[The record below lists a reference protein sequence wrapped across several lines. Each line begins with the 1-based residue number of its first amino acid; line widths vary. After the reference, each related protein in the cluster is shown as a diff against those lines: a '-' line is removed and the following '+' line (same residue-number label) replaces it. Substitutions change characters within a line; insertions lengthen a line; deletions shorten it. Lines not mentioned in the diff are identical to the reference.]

1 MKKLRFIQAGW
12 VLLLAVLVL
21 SVSVINPALATTN
34 TARHSSANQQ
44 LAASTSIN
52 ASIYVTLAT
61 MAPRFQDGIS
71 RRVPQSFNSAIN
83 ALISKLPAQDQGWAL
98 EMATTLIQPSATLQ
112 NLVTQPDG
120 LAATISISLYPGDPK
135 PTIAT
140 MLFSFSVLDSST
152 IQVSANPING
162 GPALA
167 SGPVDTLQMPL
178 GRVNSVNTTPN
189 CGQAALD
196 FNLQIPVSLGQA
208 STQSQLQLAN
218 AVAHGNP
225 MATMLPAINYDATNT
240 FIEIPASSLA
250 SIGSSIGSL
259 PVSSSFTAQNIRVS
273 VQGKNLHVQS
283 DIYWSGL
290 NIGTADST
298 IAPSASGG
306 KLVLTVTNTSLSV
319 FGLFSIPINS
329 YNAQIQQTL
338 NSKLGNAFAGKFSV
352 SQAGIGSTS
361 QLPCAKGDSLV
372 MSGTSALG

>member
-21 SVSVINPALATTN
+21 GVSVINPALATTN
-34 TARHSSANQQ
+34 TTRHSSANKQ
-44 LAASTSIN
+44 LAASTSLN
-52 ASIYVTLAT
+52 ASIYVTLA
-61 MAPRFQDGIS
+61 MMEPRFQDGIS

-112 NLVTQPDG
+112 NLVTQPGG

-208 STQSQLQLAN
+208 STQSQLPIAN
-218 AVAHGNP
+218 TVGHGNP
-225 MATMLPAINYDATNT
+225 MATMLPAINNDAANT

-259 PVSSSFTAQNIRVS
+259 PVGSSFTAQNIRVS
-273 VQGKNLHVQS
+273 VQGKNLYIQS
-283 DIYWSGL
+283 DIYWNGL

-352 SQAGIGSTS
+352 AQAGIGPTS